1 MWLPILLAV
10 ATLVLLQCPQRE
22 MFETDKDPSSLSEE
36 DLSALMDTPEGKVLR
51 EETIANLRKG
61 GIPDASIP
69 EQIPKNIKRVLT
81 TGWEIKSSLTDQ
93 TQLESRLRSQFL
105 SDQAIDRAGK
115 PLADAAFNFAKMYY
129 TPVKTAC
136 EQEKAGAAEDS
147 TAALASME
155 LTKAAGQPVPVSLSP
170 LSVVLQG
177 IKDEDVRTMLKNY
190 STLMVSYKTTGQ
202 SSYKAAADLSLDALK
217 KHIRELDA
225 KAEADAK
232 KVTKFVDT
240 YETNN
245 KDINNLRSQLRS
257 IRKQGPKL
265 EDQYETQKKINES
278 IPETKKNYW
287 LKVGLIAGLAVIA
300 YLASNYIGENAPISP
315 KMNYALKGGLVVG
328 LVSIG
333 FVAYRFLLG

>member
-51 EETIANLRKG
+51 AESISKFRKDS
-61 GIPDASIP
+61 IPDASIP
-69 EQIPKNIKRVLT
+69 EYVRINIKKVLT
-81 TGWEIKSSLTDQ
+81 AGWEIKSSLTDQ

-105 SDQAIDRAGK
+105 SDQAIERAGK
-115 PLADAAFNFAKMYY
+115 SFADAAFNFAKMYY

-136 EQEKAGAAEDS
+136 EEEKAEDS